1 MRVAESSPKSM
12 WLKALAPL
20 RTARYTTARTTTT
33 ISKAGHSRAHRNTSM
48 PSFLK
53 GAKGLKKLSRVCPRL
68 ALGLTRVPK
77 ATSMNESSQQK
88 SKSPS
93 GKGGSKHKKD
103 VGDPTDEKARSC
115 RRRAESFQKLSAEGK
130 QGIAGHA
137 YDQGSHAYDPSQ

>member
-1 MRVAESSPKSM
+1 VP
-12 WLKALAPL
+12 
-20 RTARYTTARTTTT
+20 
-33 ISKAGHSRAHRNTSM
+33 
-48 PSFLK
+48 
-53 GAKGLKKLSRVCPRL
+53 LSRGQGKRRWK
-68 ALGLTRVPK
+68 GW
-77 ATSMNESSQQK
+77 K

-137 YDQGSHAYDPSQ
+137 YDPSQ